1 MKRLLIIGCSLL
13 LTISLNAQT
22 KMTEKDDIKLSP
34 TKTDGL
40 LMKDGKMMQMKDG
53 LSKPIE
59 EDVRLKNGTIVMKD
73 GSVKTKD
80 GKTIVLK
87 DGDWIMMDGTV
98 KKNSIKKQDPAPK
111 N

>member
-1 MKRLLIIGCSLL
+1 MKSFLMIALGVVFS
-13 LTISLNAQT
+13 ISVNAQT

-40 LMKDGKMMQMKDG
+40 LMKEGKIMQMKDG

-59 EDVRLKNGTIVMKD
+59 KDVTLKNGTIVMKD
-73 GSVKTKD
+73 GTVKTKE

-87 DGDWIMMDGTV
+87 DGDWVMMDGTIKIKAA
-98 KKNSIKKQDPAPK
+98 KKKATTSKM
-111 N
+111 

>member
-1 MKRLLIIGCSLL
+1 MKRLLIIAFSLSL
-13 LTISLNAQT
+13 SISINAQT

-40 LMKDGKMMQMKDG
+40 LMQDGKMMQMKDG

-59 EDVRLKNGTIVMKD
+59 KDVTLKNGTIVMKD
-73 GSVKTKD
+73 GTVKTKN

-87 DGDWIMMDGTV
+87 DGDWIMMDGTLKNKAA
-98 KKNSIKKQDPAPK
+98 KKKAATSKM
-111 N
+111 